1 MPAHTTLFVGLGSSH
16 GDDRVG
22 WLVADA
28 LAPRLGEHAIVR
40 QAAAPLDILNW
51 LDGIDRLAIC
61 DACQGTGPA
70 GSWRRWPSPLEDFPA
85 GRARHSHDLGL
96 AASLQLAARL
106 STLPRDVL
114 LWAVEIGQAGPNQSA
129 SAEVT
134 AAVPAV
140 VDDVLQMLT
149 CQDA

>member
-1 MPAHTTLFVGLGSSH
+1 MPAYTTLFVGLGSSH

-28 LAPRLGEHAIVR
+28 LEPHLGEHAIVR

-51 LDGIDRLAIC
+51 LDGVERLAIC

-70 GSWRRWPSPLEDFPA
+70 GSWRRWPSPLQDFPA

-106 STLPRDVL
+106 STLPPVIL
-114 LWAVEIGQAGPNQSA
+114 LWGVEIGQASPNQSA
-129 SAEVT
+129 SPEVA

-140 VDDVLQMLT
+140 VNDVLRTLT
-149 CQDA
+149 CHHA